1 MTKHEMGT
9 ETAEDENKRT
19 TNEGEK
25 FTKERLGPL
34 KGMSSWV
41 SELKDSVQAEEQQ
54 RDTAGKAEGML
65 VEKAKR
71 HEKLRLRPECI

>member
-1 MTKHEMGT
+1 LTKHEMGT

-41 SELKDSVQAEEQQ
+41 SEAE
-54 RDTAGKAEGML
+54 RGTSRGATAGYSWKG
-65 VEKAKR
+65 
-71 HEKLRLRPECI
+71 